1 MRTAA
6 VVGASLAGLSTARA
20 LRQQGFDGR
29 LVIVGDEPHRPYDRP
44 PLSKEF
50 LAGKASDIGLR
61 TPDDEA
67 LEFDWRLGA
76 RALSL
81 NPHDRSIE
89 LSNGQTL
96 RCDGVVIATG
106 ARARWL
112 PGTEGVNGVHVLRTL
127 DDAIRLRSE
136 LVPGVRLVVV
146 GAGFIGAEVASTA
159 RYLGAD
165 VTVIEMESVP
175 LSRQFGSRIGLA
187 CAGLHADHGV
197 RLITGVSVQRI
208 LGASRV
214 HSVELSD
221 GRQIPADVVVV
232 GIGAA
237 PNIEWLAGS
246 GLQLANGVVT
256 DAACATGLPEVVA
269 VGDVA
274 ASYSVHHHERH
285 RSEHWTN
292 ALEQPV
298 TAAATLL
305 GAPRPHLAVP
315 YFWSDQYG
323 VRIQFAG
330 TFREGDT
337 VRVIE
342 GDLDRRSFLA
352 LYERDDLLVGVL
364 GMNQPKLFTRWR
376 RQLARPVLAP

>member
-1 MRTAA
+1 
-6 VVGASLAGLSTARA
+6 
-20 LRQQGFDGR
+20 
-29 LVIVGDEPHRPYDRP
+29 
-44 PLSKEF
+44 
-50 LAGKASDIGLR
+50 DIGLR

-67 LEFDWRLGA
+67 LDFDWRLGT

-81 NPHDRSIE
+81 HPRDRSLQ

-96 RCDGVVIATG
+96 RCDGRGHRDGCPG
-106 ARARWL
+106 AVAAGHRGRQRRPRPADVGRRDPAAQRTRAGCPTR
-112 PGTEGVNGVHVLRTL
+112 GR
-127 DDAIRLRSE
+127 R
-136 LVPGVRLVVV
+136 
-146 GAGFIGAEVASTA
+146 AGFIGAEVASTA

-165 VTVIEMESVP
+165 VTVIETESVP
-175 LSRQFGSRIGLA
+175 LARQLGSEMGLV

-197 RLITGVSVQRI
+197 RLITDVPVKRI

-214 HSVELSD
+214 RCVELAD

-232 GIGAA
+232 GIGAT
-237 PNIEWLAGS
+237 PNFEWLAGS
-246 GLQLANGVVT
+246 GLQLADGVVT

-274 ASYSVHHHERH
+274 ASYSVYLHDRH
-285 RSEHWTN
+285 RAEHWTN
-292 ALEQPV
+292 ALEQPL

-305 GAPRPHLAVP
+305 GEPRPHLSAP

-330 TFREGDT
+330 RRREGDT

-342 GDLDRRSFLA
+342 GNTDQRSFLA
-352 LYERDDLLVGVL
+352 VYERGDLLVGVL
-364 GMNQPKLFTRWR
+364 GMNQPKLFSRWR

>member
-1 MRTAA
+1 
-6 VVGASLAGLSTARA
+6 
-20 LRQQGFDGR
+20 
-29 LVIVGDEPHRPYDRP
+29 
-44 PLSKEF
+44 
-50 LAGKASDIGLR
+50 
-61 TPDDEA
+61 
-67 LEFDWRLGA
+67 
-76 RALSL
+76 
-81 NPHDRSIE
+81 
-89 LSNGQTL
+89 
-96 RCDGVVIATG
+96 
-106 ARARWL
+106 
-112 PGTEGVNGVHVLRTL
+112 
-127 DDAIRLRSE
+127 
-136 LVPGVRLVVV
+136 
-146 GAGFIGAEVASTA
+146 
-159 RYLGAD
+159 
-165 VTVIEMESVP
+165 
-175 LSRQFGSRIGLA
+175 
-187 CAGLHADHGV
+187 LHADHGV

-208 LGASRV
+208 LAASRV

-232 GIGAA
+232 GIGAV

-246 GLQLANGVVT
+246 GLQLADGVVT

-342 GDLDRRSFLA
+342 GDLDRRSFFA
-352 LYERDDLLVGVL
+352 LYERGDLLVGVL

-376 RQLARPVLAP
+376 RQLLRPVLAP

>member
-20 LRQQGFDGR
+20 LRRQGFDGR

-44 PLSKEF
+44 PLSKDF
-50 LAGKASDIGLR
+50 LAGKASDIGLG
-61 TPDDEA
+61 TPDDEG
-67 LEFDWRLGA
+67 LDFDWRLGA
-76 RALSL
+76 RALRL
-81 NPHDRSIE
+81 NSRDRSIE
-89 LSNGQTL
+89 LSTGQTV
-96 RCDGVVIATG
+96 RCDGLVIATG

-112 PGTEGVNGVHVLRTL
+112 PGTEGVGGVHVLRTL
-127 DDAIRLRSE
+127 DDAIRLRAE

-165 VTVIEMESVP
+165 VTVIEAEP
-175 LSRQFGSRIGLA
+175 LPLLPQLGKELGMV

-197 RLITGVSVQRI
+197 HLITGVPVRRI
-208 LGASRV
+208 LREARV
-214 HSVELSD
+214 HGVELAD
-221 GRQIPADVVVV
+221 GRHIPADVVVV
-232 GIGAA
+232 GIGAV
-237 PNIEWLAGS
+237 PNVEWLDGS
-246 GLQLANGVVT
+246 GLQLDNGVVT
-256 DAACATGLPEVVA
+256 NAACATGLPEVVA

-274 ASYSVHHHERH
+274 ASYSVHLHERH

-298 TAAATLL
+298 TAASTLL
-305 GAPRPHLAVP
+305 GDPRPHLSVP

-330 TFREGDT
+330 TRREGDT

-342 GDLDRRSFLA
+342 GDVDRRSFLA
-352 LYERDDLLVGVL
+352 VYERRDLLVGVL
-364 GMNQPKLFTRWR
+364 AMNQPKLFSRWR

>member
-44 PLSKEF
+44 PLSKDF
-50 LAGKASDIGLR
+50 LAGKTSDIGLG
-61 TPDDEA
+61 TPDDEG
-67 LEFDWRLGA
+67 LDLDWRLGA
-76 RALSL
+76 RALRL
-81 NPHDRSIE
+81 DARDRSIE
-89 LSNGQTL
+89 LSTGQTV

-112 PGTEGVNGVHVLRTL
+112 PGTEGVGGVHVLRTL
-127 DDAIRLRSE
+127 DDAIRLRAD

-159 RYLGAD
+159 RHLGAD
-165 VTVIEMESVP
+165 VTVIEAEP
-175 LSRQFGSRIGLA
+175 LPLLPQLGKELGMV

-197 RLITGVSVQRI
+197 ELITGVPVRRI
-208 LGASRV
+208 LGESRV
-214 HSVELSD
+214 HGVELAD
-221 GRQIPADVVVV
+221 GRHLRADVVVV
-232 GIGAA
+232 GIGAV
-237 PNIEWLAGS
+237 PNVEWLDGS
-246 GLQLANGVVT
+246 GLELGNGVVT

-274 ASYSVHHHERH
+274 ASYSVHLHERH

-292 ALEQPV
+292 ALEQPA

-305 GAPRPHLAVP
+305 GAPRPHLSVP

-330 TFREGDT
+330 TRRDGDT

-342 GDLDRRSFLA
+342 GDVDRRSFLA
-352 LYERDDLLVGVL
+352 VYERRDLLVGVL
-364 GMNQPKLFTRWR
+364 GMNQPKLFSRWR